1 MGRIRREKNRTWLAD
16 DKLKIINE
24 NLINFKSTPQ
34 ISKEYDISQ
43 GMIINWIKKY
53 KQFGYEGL
61 VNKKKPG
68 NPLSKYNNKKDL
80 TKEEQLEYGN
90 MKLRIENEML
100 KKGFLMKEDGTY
112 VKFMK

>member
-61 VNKKKPG
+61 VNKKKPS

-80 TKEEQLEYGN
+80 TKEEQLEYEN